1 MRASIVS
8 SAVAIALA
16 VTMGAAT
23 AAQSGSMMKSTNDT
37 LNLTATQRHDIYR
50 DVNKQAKSQNAPAG
64 FTAKV
69 GEAVPSSITTS
80 PLPADAAKQVAAV
93 KTYRFAMIGKDVLL
107 VSPTSS
113 KIAAVIT
120 R

>member
-1 MRASIVS
+1 MRGSIIS
-8 SAVAIALA
+8 GAAAIALA

-23 AAQSGSMMKSTNDT
+23 AAQTGSMMKSTNDT
-37 LNLTATQRHDIYR
+37 LNLTSAQRHDIYR
-50 DVNKQAKSQNAPAG
+50 DVDKQANSQKAPTG

-80 PLPADAAKQVAAV
+80 PLPADAAKQVSAV
-93 KTYRFAMIGKDVLL
+93 KAYHFAMIGKDVLL
-107 VSPTSS
+107 VNPTSS